1 MSLLTFILSVSFQ
14 DVKGEGGWAVVFLN
28 LIASLAVVGRHIII
42 VAIGR
47 QARLK
52 LPLSKWTPITNLDL
66 I

>member
-1 MSLLTFILSVSFQ
+1 MS
-14 DVKGEGGWAVVFLN
+14 LN
-28 LIASLAVVGRHIII
+28 LIASLAVVGRHITI